1 MAAGP
6 SPLSLMPSFS
16 QSGICLSCLL
26 EAAESGAPIV
36 IKGGVIMI
44 NDMTEHM
51 FSLQREDNS
60 RKLYALVD
68 GAQYERFYDPRVLIY
83 LPDVLTKE

>member
-1 MAAGP
+1 
-6 SPLSLMPSFS
+6 
-16 QSGICLSCLL
+16 
-26 EAAESGAPIV
+26 
-36 IKGGVIMI
+36 MI

>member
-1 MAAGP
+1 
-6 SPLSLMPSFS
+6 
-16 QSGICLSCLL
+16 
-26 EAAESGAPIV
+26 
-36 IKGGVIMI
+36 MI
-44 NDMTEHM
+44 NDMIEHM